1 MLPPGEVFKQGEH
14 ILLCGPT
21 GCGKTTVAAEIL
33 RDRKYIVAFKTK
45 VKDDSYK
52 KLNLKE
58 IHKWPATWWS
68 GTRLMLSPAPVPNI
82 DMMITRRE
90 ALFKRCFNHL
100 SMDTGWT
107 IYCDET
113 LHMIEF
119 LHMTNHI
126 AVLHEQARSA
136 GETMVLA
143 TQRPS
148 KIPLLAYSGT
158 THFFI
163 WKTTFDDDV
172 KRLADLGG
180 KHRKELAEAIM
191 SLGKHDYIYIN
202 KDTHRMVL
210 VPGQIRNAI
219 RKAA

>member
-1 MLPPGEVFKQGEH
+1 MLPPGFQPKQGEH

-21 GCGKTTVAAEIL
+21 GCGKTTIASEIL
-33 RDRKYIVAFKTK
+33 ADRKYIVMFKTK

-52 KLNLKE
+52 KMRLKE
-58 IHKWPATWWS
+58 VHKWPAPWHA
-68 GTRLMLSPAPVPNI
+68 GTRLMLSPQPAANI
-82 DMMITRRE
+82 DLMITRRE
-90 ALFKRCFNHL
+90 ALFKHCFNRL

-126 AVLHEQARSA
+126 SVLHEQARSA

-163 WKTTFDDDV
+163 WHTTFDDDV
-172 KRLADLGG
+172 KRLSDLGG
-180 KHRKELAEAIM
+180 RYRKELAHEITT
-191 SLGKHDYIYIN
+191 LGKHDYVYVN
-202 KDTHRMVL
+202 KDTHEMLRM
-210 VPGQIRNAI
+210 PGRLSA
-219 RKAA
+219 